1 MQFICSGQGRDTTPD
16 PEDLP
21 RRMLADNW
29 VAPAHPNVAV
39 GHKVSRLGFDLSDEN
54 SLISAPFI
62 LATYSRFHNKLEL
75 KADIGKPHNN
85 RRFTLLLCLSCCDA
99 IS

>member
-1 MQFICSGQGRDTTPD
+1 
-16 PEDLP
+16 
-21 RRMLADNW
+21 

-39 GHKVSRLGFDLSDEN
+39 GHKACKRLSPLGFDLSDEN

-62 LATYSRFHNKLEL
+62 LATYSRFHTRP
-75 KADIGKPHNN
+75 KADIGKPHSN